1 MIEEHVGDLLAI
13 DRGIIV
19 HGCNAR
25 GRMGSGVALAIKHA
39 FPLAYQA
46 YQQQYRQS
54 GLHLGDISVARVGD
68 QKYVVNAVTQEDYG
82 RDPDRVYVD
91 YEAVR
96 QCFSKVNALAKELGL
111 PVHFPLIG
119 CGLAHGDWRI
129 VSCIIDETL
138 DAAVPRHLWVRAAP
152 NGINVRPSGLS
163 DEASNANPL

>member
-25 GRMGSGVALAIKHA
+25 GKMGSGVALGIKHA

-82 RDPDRVYVD
+82 RDPGRVYVD

-96 QCFSKVNALAKELGL
+96 QCFTKVNALAKELGL

-129 VSCIIDETL
+129 VSRIIDETL
-138 DAAVPRHLWVRAAP
+138 DADVPRHLWIKAAATDQ
-152 NGINVRPSGLS
+152 NAHPSSLS
-163 DEASNANPL
+163 DGASNATSL

>member
-13 DRGIIV
+13 GRGIIV

-25 GRMGSGVALAIKHA
+25 GRMGSGIALSIKHT

-68 QKYVVNAVTQEDYG
+68 QKYVVNAVTQEEYG

-91 YEAVR
+91 YDAVR
-96 QCFSKVNALAKELGL
+96 QCFTKVNVLARELGL

-119 CGLAHGDWRI
+119 CGLAHGDWHI
-129 VSCIIDETL
+129 VSRIIDETL
-138 DAAVPRHLWVRAAP
+138 DPDIPRHLWVRAEADGR
-152 NGINVRPSGLS
+152 NAHSSGLS
-163 DEASNANPL
+163 DEASNANPV